1 MCKEE
6 TIKFF
11 NNKIAKEQMNW
22 WRYKQ
27 EIELRRDLFTE
38 EKEKLVDAKYTEY
51 KAKETEWIDIIDS
64 VYYEDIANER
74 PIYNI

>member
-64 VYYEDIANER
+64 VYYEDIVNER